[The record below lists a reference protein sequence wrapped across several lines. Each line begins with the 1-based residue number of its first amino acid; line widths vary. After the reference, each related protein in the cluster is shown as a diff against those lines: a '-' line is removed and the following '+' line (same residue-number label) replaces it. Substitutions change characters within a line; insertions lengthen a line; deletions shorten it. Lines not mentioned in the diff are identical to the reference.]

1 MTINNQ
7 RSKKIKIRFKFF
19 KEAKPCIAKLL
30 AGESNMLLDAV
41 EKFVN
46 QYDDAFY
53 QRPFKVIKHFYAIE
67 YDFYH
72 H

>member
-1 MTINNQ
+1 
-7 RSKKIKIRFKFF
+7 
-19 KEAKPCIAKLL
+19 
-30 AGESNMLLDAV
+30 MLLDAV

-46 QYDDAFY
+46 QYDDVFY
-53 QRPFKVIKHFYAIE
+53 QRPFKVIKHFYATE